1 MSLADDMAA
10 DAASAPAPRAG
21 KTSLSADMATYIPAA
36 ATVQGPDPSAGGST
50 LNIAG
55 FDTGI
60 RTPQWLDRGLSG
72 AGKAVNDLG
81 VGAGQIARSG
91 LEAVSKG
98 QVADKL
104 GLPTTASVDEMKRR
118 DAPLMNTG
126 AGTAGYIAGNI
137 AGTAIPL
144 AGLAR
149 VGVPAAGAL
158 LNPTTYGA
166 AAASGALNG
175 ALQPVGSD
183 DNRSRN
189 ILAGAATGAASN
201 AVVNGIG
208 RIAQPVQG
216 AVDAARQRAV
226 QVLQNAGVP
235 LDAAQL
241 SGGTFLNKMRS
252 SFSDNPFTAS
262 AQGEL
267 IGRQRQSFNNAVLN
281 TIGENGPAATQDVM
295 NRASTRINGVFH
307 DVLNRNNVAVTDP
320 LLNRISTIQQAA
332 NDEER
337 HAVSN
342 LANRLI
348 SHVDENGTIPGQAAY
363 GVKKDLDRLASSP
376 DTTLAYHARQLRTA
390 LMDGINDSLPQ
401 ADRDAFAQA
410 RQQFR
415 NMKQIEPAIDKEG
428 AGNISPAT
436 LANVMGQKANRQAS
450 IYGRGNQD
458 LVELAQSGK
467 MLLGDKTPNSGTTAR
482 AAMQLVGPLAATAL
496 GGGYDAYNGD
506 YAGALG
512 HAALAGGAAILY
524 PKAAQRLINN
534 PATANFLSHGV
545 QNMPL
550 RNLLTLP
557 QTNDAVGG
565 TLRRLPGALLST
577 Q

>member
-21 KTSLSADMATYIPAA
+21 KSSLSADMATYVPAT
-36 ATVQGPDPSAGGST
+36 ATIQGPDPSAGGST
-50 LNIAG
+50 LNVAG

-60 RTPQWLDRGLSG
+60 HTPQWLDRGLSG
-72 AGKAVNDLG
+72 AGKAVSDVG
-81 VGAGQIARSG
+81 VGAGQLVRSG
-91 LEAVSKG
+91 LEAVNNG
-98 QVADKL
+98 QAADRL
-104 GLPTTASVDEMKRR
+104 GLPTTASVDEMKKR

-137 AGTAIPL
+137 AGTAVPL
-144 AGLAR
+144 AGMAR
-149 VGVPAAGAL
+149 VGVPVAGAL

-183 DNRSRN
+183 DSRARN
-189 ILAGAATGAASN
+189 IVTGAVAGAATNGL
-201 AVVNGIG
+201 VNGVS

-216 AVDAARQRAV
+216 AVDAARQRAT
-226 QVLQNAGVP
+226 QVLQNAGIP

-241 SGGTFLNKMRS
+241 SGGTFLNKLRS
-252 SFSDNPFTAS
+252 SFSDNPFTAT

-267 IGRQRQSFNNAVLN
+267 IGRQRQAFNNAVLN
-281 TIGENGPAATQDVM
+281 TIGENGPAATQEVM

-307 DVLNRNNVAVTDP
+307 DVLSRNNVTVTDP
-320 LLNRISTIQQAA
+320 LLTRISEIQQAA
-332 NDEER
+332 TREER
-337 HAVSN
+337 RPVSA
-342 LANRLI
+342 LADLLI
-348 SHVDENGTIPGQAAY
+348 SHVDANGTIPGQAAY
-363 GVKKDLDRLASSP
+363 SVKKDLDRLASSP

-450 IYGRGNQD
+450 VYGRGNQD

-467 MLLGDKTPNSGTTAR
+467 MLLGDKAPNSGTTAR

-506 YAGALG
+506 YAGAVG

-524 PKAAQRLINN
+524 PKMAQRFINN
-534 PATANFLSHGV
+534 PATANYLTHGV

-557 QTNDAVGG
+557 QTNTAVGA
-565 TLRRLPGALLST
+565 TLRRLPGAALET

>member
-1 MSLADDMAA
+1 MSLANEMAE
-10 DAASAPAPRAG
+10 DAASVPAPRAS
-21 KTSLSADMATYIPAA
+21 KSSLSADMAAYVPAVA
-36 ATVQGPDPSAGGST
+36 PVQAPDPSAGGST

-72 AGKAVNDLG
+72 AGKAVSDVG
-81 VGAGQIARSG
+81 VGAGQLVRSG
-91 LEAVSKG
+91 LEAVNKG
-98 QVADKL
+98 QVADRI
-104 GLPTTASVDEMKRR
+104 GLPTTASVDEMKKR

-126 AGTAGYIAGNI
+126 AGTAGYIGGNI
-137 AGTAIPL
+137 AATAVPL
-144 AGLAR
+144 AGMAR
-149 VGVPAAGAL
+149 FGVPAAGAL

-166 AAASGALNG
+166 AAASGAVNG
-175 ALQPVGSD
+175 ALQPVGTD
-183 DNRSRN
+183 DNRARN
-189 ILAGAATGAASN
+189 VVTGAIAGAATNGL
-201 AVVNGIG
+201 VNGVS

-216 AVDAARQRAV
+216 AVDAARQRAT

-241 SGGTFLNKMRS
+241 SGGTFLNKLRS
-252 SFSDNPFTAS
+252 SFSDNPFTAT

-267 IGRQRQSFNNAVLN
+267 IGRQRQAFNNAVLS
-281 TIGENGPAATQDVM
+281 TIGENGPAATQELM
-295 NRASTRINGVFH
+295 NRASTRINNVFH

-320 LLNRISTIQQAA
+320 LLNRISAIQQAA

-348 SHVDENGTIPGQAAY
+348 SQVDEHGAIPGQAAY

-390 LMDGINDSLPQ
+390 LMDGINDSLPE
-401 ADRDAFAQA
+401 ADRAAFAEA

-428 AGNISPAT
+428 GGNISPAT

-496 GGGYDAYNGD
+496 GGSYDAYNGD
-506 YAGALG
+506 YVGALG

-534 PATANFLSHGV
+534 PATANYLTHGM

-557 QTNDAVGG
+557 QTSTAVAA
-565 TLRRLPGALLST
+565 TLRRLPGAALET